1 MRILSGYHFRD
12 MHQVIL
18 NREKGTNTTSRTA
31 HAVCIQIAACFVFA
45 FPFEN
50 QICQGSSFWQSLDIS
65 GGWISNTFDDYHN
78 VMVNL
83 KNNIALMVDGQGK
96 KQTKQVKHWVLPVY
110 TIGPC
115 FVLNLLLEKHFFA
128 RVIVLTNTGYIRGLV
143 ELSLT
148 DYFSDDCQK
157 NLETPQNFLRIVIL
171 RIFLGS
177 SSPEFSE
184 DRHPQNFL
192 RILKI
197 FWGPSSSEC
206 SEDRHPQNFLKI
218 LRFFWGSSEFSE
230 GRHPQNFL
238 RILRIFWRS
247 SEFLLN
253 KLKKTLFSNKKTLI
267 EWKFWWP
274 SENSEDDDF
283 FKLLKMRTLR
293 KFSEDDD
300 LQKILRILRKF
311 WGWRPS
317 ENSEDPQKILRM
329 TILRKFWGWRS
340 SENSADEPQ
349 KSLRMTIL
357 RKFWGS
363 SENSEDP
370 QKILRMTILRKF
382 WRWRSSENSEDPQKI
397 LSLTIL
403 RKFWGSSKSLRMRI
417 LKKIWRFLSKIWR
430 LLRTFWWFLSK
441 FLRSVQIFLIT
452 IKKFWYIMK
461 TC

>member
-253 KLKKTLFSNKKTLI
+253 KRFFGWKCGKKTLI
-267 EWKFWWP
+267 
-274 SENSEDDDF
+274 
-283 FKLLKMRTLR
+283 FKQKNAYRVKILMALR
-293 KFSEDDD
+293 KFWGWRFFQAAEDEDP
-300 LQKILRILRKF
+300 QKILKILRKF
-311 WGWRPS
+311 WGWRSS

-329 TILRKFWGWRS
+329 TTLRKFWGSSKNSEDDDPQKILRMTILRKFCGWASEKSEDDDPQKILRIFRKFWGS
-340 SENSADEPQ
+340 SENSEDDDPQ
-349 KSLRMTIL
+349 KILKMTIL

-363 SENSEDP
+363 SENSEPDDS
-370 QKILRMTILRKF
+370 QKILRVLKKF
-382 WRWRSSENSEDPQKI
+382 EDEDPQKN
-397 LSLTIL
+397 LTIPQQNLKAPPNIL
-403 RKFWGSSKSLRMRI
+403 R
-417 LKKIWRFLSKIWR
+417 
-430 LLRTFWWFLSK
+430 
-441 FLRSVQIFLIT
+441 VPQ
-452 IKKFWYIMK
+452 
-461 TC
+461 

>member
-12 MHQVIL
+12 MYQVIL

-197 FWGPSSSEC
+197 FWGPSSSEF
-206 SEDRHPQNFLKI
+206 SEDRHPQNFLRIVI
-218 LRFFWGSSEFSE
+218 LRIFWGSSENSEDRRSSERILTIFWGSSSSEFSE
-230 GRHPQNFL
+230 DPQKIL
-238 RILRIFWRS
+238 RILRKFWGWRS
-247 SEFLLN
+247 SE
-253 KLKKTLFSNKKTLI
+253 
-267 EWKFWWP
+267 
-274 SENSEDDDF
+274 NSE
-283 FKLLKMRTLR
+283 
-293 KFSEDDD
+293 D

-311 WGWRPS
+311 WGWR
-317 ENSEDPQKILRM
+317 
-329 TILRKFWGWRS
+329 
-340 SENSADEPQ
+340 
-349 KSLRMTIL
+349 
-357 RKFWGS
+357 S
-363 SENSEDP
+363 SENSEDDD
-370 QKILRMTILRKF
+370 LRILRKF
-382 WRWRSSENSEDPQKI
+382 WAWRFSENSEGPQKVWG
-397 LSLTIL
+397 
-403 RKFWGSSKSLRMRI
+403 WGSSKKSDDSSA
-417 LKKIWRFLSKIWR
+417 KSEGSSEHFEGSSVNFWGASRF
-430 LLRTFWWFLSK
+430 FW
-441 FLRSVQIFLIT
+441 
-452 IKKFWYIMK
+452 
-461 TC
+461 